1 MLGRTGLSGMRWD
14 IQMDRVAESN
24 SSTGY
29 GCEVTQKTR
38 RDLKD
43 GFDKVLIMH
52 CEKTCEGGR
61 CNMFHISA
69 AHSSLMTQK
78 MLN

>member
-52 CEKTCEGGR
+52 CEKPVREADATCSTLAR
-61 CNMFHISA
+61 LTA
-69 AHSSLMTQK
+69 L
-78 MLN
+78 